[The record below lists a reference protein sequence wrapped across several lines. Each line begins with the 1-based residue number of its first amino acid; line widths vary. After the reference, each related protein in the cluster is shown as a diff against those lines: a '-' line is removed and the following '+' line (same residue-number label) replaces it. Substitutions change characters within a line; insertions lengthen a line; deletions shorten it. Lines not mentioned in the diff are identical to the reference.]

1 MLFRSFNFIASTAS
15 PYKFSNAVLTALKEN
30 VKNLNDFQKM
40 ERLNEI
46 SKVQIP
52 KNLSALKNKPVR
64 FNQSAYEKDIP
75 TFLKEFVNK

>member
-1 MLFRSFNFIASTAS
+1 
-15 PYKFSNAVLTALKEN
+15 
-30 VKNLNDFQKM
+30 M